1 MTSHLFFFWSHLTS
15 HTPLKRKTTPCEL
28 LANSLRTRTCS
39 ESETFEWLIDSSV
52 PCHAMPCRTT
62 SSTTTTTERSVT
74 TCSRRLPIPILR
86 LPHPTPIGPQPHQLS
101 AEWKDWRKGRKEA
114 GKFVFNAP
122 QDYYSNNGQIHTYQ
136 LLKRRKK
143 WAERERETGL
153 AVGSCNAFVVLQSP
167 LQHCSSWASSSL
179 HQGYIVIATVLLGVL

>member
-1 MTSHLFFFWSHLTS
+1 MTSHLFFSWS
-15 HTPLKRKTTPCEL
+15 HTPFEKKD
-28 LANSLRTRTCS
+28 NSLLTRTRS
-39 ESETFEWLIDSSV
+39 ESETFEWLSST
-52 PCHAMPCRTT
+52 PLRSMRCRTT

-101 AEWKDWRKGRKEA
+101 AEWKEGRKQA
-114 GKFVFNAP
+114 GKFAFNIP

-143 WAERERETGL
+143 WAERERD
-153 AVGSCNAFVVLQSP
+153 GSCCRKLQCLRSV
-167 LQHCSSWASSSL
+167 A
-179 HQGYIVIATVLLGVL
+179 VAIATLQLMSVKFLASGIHRHRNSIVGRLVELVSQTVRAWLFECM